1 VVVEVGLDQLLDVE
15 QLVDPVL
22 EMQRMLLKLLLV
34 VLEIHLL

>member
-1 VVVEVGLDQLLDVE
+1 VVVEVDLDQILNVE